1 MSRMLSDVN
10 RIQGLLTTA
19 LLMLFTNVFML
30 AAILIYLLNINW
42 YLTLIALIPV
52 PVTIYLA
59 NRYGKKL
66 HVISRRLQEKIA
78 EFSARL
84 QETFVGIRTI
94 KAFGQEKSESTRVR
108 GILRGL
114 TGLYVK
120 ISVTSSISSQ
130 LITFFSMLGPIVV
143 LSWGTYLIAGGG
155 MKLGEL
161 VAF

>member
-19 LLMLFTNVFML
+19 LLMMFTNIFML

-59 NRYGKKL
+59 NKYGKKL
-66 HVISRRLQEKIA
+66 HVISRKLQEKIA

-84 QETFVGIRTI
+84 QETFVAIRTI
-94 KAFGQEKSESTRVR
+94 TVWITMF
-108 GILRGL
+108 
-114 TGLYVK
+114 K
-120 ISVTSSISSQ
+120 I
-130 LITFFSMLGPIVV
+130 
-143 LSWGTYLIAGGG
+143 
-155 MKLGEL
+155 
-161 VAF
+161 